1 MDEPVLC
8 QHSSHLTPILP
19 YLSLPQI
26 KEWLWLRLGEEKER
40 ERIPI
45 SFPCPALPPQTTE
58 DHFVVLR
65 YPRSFLCGI
74 RATRRDLRKL
84 CDLTAERFAL
94 RLQGL
99 RRRDRHL

>member
-45 SFPCPALPPQTTE
+45 SFPLSCASASN
-58 DHFVVLR
+58 D
-65 YPRSFLCGI
+65 
-74 RATRRDLRKL
+74 
-84 CDLTAERFAL
+84 
-94 RLQGL
+94 
-99 RRRDRHL
+99 